1 MIFLF
6 HIVAIMTATVFI
18 IRGGIMVGGFS
29 TGPSITSTTQA
40 RIASSFVSSR
50 YPHYGYPRSP
60 IPSRSPFYLST
71 HNAGDNADFM
81 ATQKKAKLVFLGTPD
96 VAATSLR
103 TLVEHSKQGD
113 SIFEVVSVVTQPPK
127 RRKRRGKEIPS
138 PVGLAAEE
146 LNIPVLCPEKASNTI
161 FLDKLEHEIQPD
173 ICITAAYGQ
182 YLPKRFLAIP
192 SFGTLNI
199 HPSLL
204 PRWRGAS
211 PVQRSLQAGDN
222 PVGVSL
228 LFTVSKMDAGP
239 IVSQKVCSIDENDTA
254 TIVLPNL
261 FEIGTSCLLDALP
274 DVITRK
280 ITIDTAAVQDEELV
294 VNADMIHSSEA
305 ELRVW
310 EESAKDCH
318 NKARGF
324 SMWPGTFLYFQ
335 LIDEDDNRNSKMN
348 VEPLKVKVI
357 TSRVLEEDS
366 EEKTQ
371 DVTLGP
377 NKGDGLRIVC
387 GDGSV
392 LELLTIQPATRKPMD
407 AKSFCN
413 GLRGKRIQWV
423 NMEAK
428 QVS

>member
-146 LNIPVLCPEKASNTI
+146 LNIPVLCPEKANNTI

-192 SFGTLNI
+192 SFG
-199 HPSLL
+199 
-204 PRWRGAS
+204 
-211 PVQRSLQAGDN
+211 
-222 PVGVSL
+222 
-228 LFTVSKMDAGP
+228 
-239 IVSQKVCSIDENDTA
+239 E
-254 TIVLPNL
+254 
-261 FEIGTSCLLDALP
+261 
-274 DVITRK
+274 
-280 ITIDTAAVQDEELV
+280 
-294 VNADMIHSSEA
+294 
-305 ELRVW
+305 
-310 EESAKDCH
+310 
-318 NKARGF
+318 
-324 SMWPGTFLYFQ
+324 YF
-335 LIDEDDNRNSKMN
+335 
-348 VEPLKVKVI
+348 V
-357 TSRVLEEDS
+357 
-366 EEKTQ
+366 
-371 DVTLGP
+371 
-377 NKGDGLRIVC
+377 
-387 GDGSV
+387 
-392 LELLTIQPATRKPMD
+392 
-407 AKSFCN
+407 
-413 GLRGKRIQWV
+413 
-423 NMEAK
+423 
-428 QVS
+428 